1 MNQNFQK
8 QLKRLRV
15 IEPDAAF
22 LAKSRATILS
32 LEKQRGFS
40 MGMRMYITA
49 WAASFALIVLLMG
62 GFLFVPALM
71 TGKKVGVPIASAET
85 LNNELNA
92 MSINIALNE
101 VTYNN
106 QVNQTIDNAIS
117 AITSNKAPHLNAEVL
132 ESEGLKLSAG
142 ASSTS
147 ADSQI
152 NSLLNQISQ

>member
-1 MNQNFQK
+1 M
-8 QLKRLRV
+8 
-15 IEPDAAF
+15 
-22 LAKSRATILS
+22 
-32 LEKQRGFS
+32 
-40 MGMRMYITA
+40 
-49 WAASFALIVLLMG
+49 
-62 GFLFVPALM
+62 PALM

>member
-8 QLKRLRV
+8 QLKRLRA

-22 LAKSRATILS
+22 LMKSRATILS
-32 LEKQRGFS
+32 FEKQRRFS
-40 MGMRMYITA
+40 MGMRMYMTA
-49 WAASFALIVLLMG
+49 WAASFALVILLIG

-85 LNNELNA
+85 LNKELNA

-106 QVNQTIDNAIS
+106 QVNQTIDSAIS
-117 AITSNKAPHLNAEVL
+117 AITSNKAPHLNSEVL
-132 ESEGLKLSAG
+132 ESEGSKLSAG

-147 ADSQI
+147 TDSQI
-152 NSLLNQISQ
+152 NDLLNQISQ